1 MYKGKKIGIVVPAY
15 NEEDLINSTL
25 DDMPAYADMIYVT
38 DDCSKDKTVEII
50 KTFALKDKR
59 VKLIQH
65 NKNQGVGGAIV
76 SGFKDA
82 IIEEMDIV
90 AVMAGDNQMNAKY
103 LPALL
108 DPIIENEADFTK
120 GNRLKA
126 GYWKGMSPFRLTGN
140 VILTL
145 LNQIVTGYWNIKDPQ
160 NGYVAISTESLKKMD
175 LDSLYKGYAFENDL
189 MLKSNVVNL
198 RMKNILIPAVYGEE
212 KSKIKYGRFIIK
224 TLLYFSKSYYWRIW
238 NKYIKKISP
247 IGISIILGFIS
258 SIAGIIV
265 GIVLSFQLIWPI
277 FIVSISLFLISF
289 LADGLLS
296 IFGK

>member
-15 NEEDLINSTL
+15 NEEDLIDITL
-25 DDMPAYADMIYVT
+25 DDMPVYADMIYVT

-50 KTFALKDKR
+50 KTLALKDKR
-59 VKLIQH
+59 IKLIQH

-82 IIEEMDIV
+82 ILEEMDIV

-108 DPIIENEADFTK
+108 DPIIENKADFTK
-120 GNRLKA
+120 GNRLKH

-140 VILTL
+140 IILTL
-145 LNQIVTGYWNIKDPQ
+145 LNQLVTGYWNIKDPQ
-160 NGYVAISTESLKKMD
+160 NGYVAISIEALKKID

-189 MLKSNVVNL
+189 MLKSNIDNL

-212 KSKIKYGRFIIK
+212 RSKIKYGRFVIN
-224 TLLYFSKSYYWRIW
+224 TLLYFVKGYNWRIW
-238 NKYIKKISP
+238 HKHFKRLNL
-247 IGISIILGFIS
+247 IGISIILGFLS
-258 SIAGIIV
+258 LVAGIIV

-277 FIVSISLFLISF
+277 FIISASLFLISF
-289 LADGLLS
+289 LADGLSS
-296 IFGK
+296 IFRK